1 MAELMAV
8 GFEGKYRAA
17 EVLDQLTQL
26 NATWAIDLKDAVAVY
41 RTDSGKLRVDGS
53 VQPTSKEGAAG
64 GALLGGLLGALFIA
78 PFTGGASVAAA
89 AAAIGAGA
97 MTFGATGAV
106 IGADDAAEY
115 KREFGISEDFVEQVG
130 GMVRPGQSAVF
141 VLARTTN
148 PDAVAEKFRGY
159 GGTVLRTSLPAG
171 AEAKLQDVL
180 ASRTPAVR

>member
-1 MAELMAV
+1 MAELMVV
-8 GFEGKYRAA
+8 GFEGRYRAA

-64 GALLGGLLGALFIA
+64 GALLGGLLGAILMA
-78 PFTGGASVAAA
+78 PFTGGASAAAA

-97 MTFGATGAV
+97 VTFGASGAV
-106 IGADDAAEY
+106 IGAEDAAEY
-115 KREFGISEDFVEQVG
+115 KREFGISEEFVKQVG
-130 GMVRPGQSAVF
+130 GVVQPGQSAVF
-141 VLARTTN
+141 VLARTAD

-159 GGTVLRTSLPAG
+159 GGAVLRSTLPAG
-171 AEAKLQDVL
+171 AEMKLREVL